1 MVFWSTNKV
10 YFFYTF
16 EPLQKFQNENY
27 NFDFLKYER
36 SIVLMKKYK
45 YLKHVL
51 INIAQSSC
59 LKAISLSW
67 FLSQSAKTCQ
77 SLSTV
82 LRILDTN
89 M

>member
-1 MVFWSTNKV
+1 MLFNHCKSFKMKIITLIFWSTKEV
-10 YFFYTF
+10 Y
-16 EPLQKFQNENY
+16 
-27 NFDFLKYER
+27 
-36 SIVLMKKYK
+36 IVLMKKYK

-51 INIAQSSC
+51 INIYVQEAQSSC

-82 LRILDTN
+82 LGILDTN